1 MIGKRVRELRL
12 QKGIQQS
19 FVARKLGYKSSSSLN
34 DIEMGRR
41 KLKADQIPLLAEI
54 LDVEVSD
61 LFLKGEVR
69 ETSNNINSA

>member
-1 MIGKRVRELRL
+1 MVGKRVRELRL

-61 LFLKGEVR
+61 LFLKGKVR
-69 ETSNNINSA
+69 ETRNDINSA

>member
-69 ETSNNINSA
+69 ETRNNINSA